1 METLRFT
8 LPEMLSLFGVMQCLY
23 ILVYVSFR
31 AGNLFRVALPLLYF
45 FVLGFAFLVDFS
57 RGYIY
62 ELIPYFDVLSWGAWT
77 LGTPLSVLLILHMS
91 QITKLPALMNWSILL
106 IVPFALVFS
115 IFAGGYSDANCYE
128 GGKLCSQF
136 FEWLNISGLI
146 AGAISLLVIW
156 FRKNLFEDLLK
167 QKAGKERYWLILSL
181 IIVNVFFLFLIAFS
195 TTGDYMDSGVTLV
208 RTILGLSFVYIVS
221 TSLFR
226 IYPSA
231 LNVPYQKKN
240 EGQLSQEE
248 EALAKKVESLL
259 QLEKIYHENTYSRS
273 DLARELG
280 VAESTISRVINLHF
294 KKSFPQLLNEYRVED
309 SKQLLLDTT
318 ASIKVVAGEVGF
330 NSLPSFN
337 RVFKEI
343 TGQSPSSYRKNT
355 IK

>member
-8 LPEMLSLFGVMQCLY
+8 LSEMLSLFGVMQCLY

-45 FVLGFAFLVDFS
+45 SVLGLAFLIDFS

-62 ELIPYFDVLSWGAWT
+62 ELIPYFDVISWGMWT

-91 QITKLPALMNWSILL
+91 QITKLPALINWSILL
-106 IVPFALVFS
+106 IVPVALTFS
-115 IFAGGYSDANCYE
+115 IFAGAYSNMHCYDE
-128 GGKLCSQF
+128 GQVCTQF

-146 AGAISLLVIW
+146 AGAVSLLVIW

-181 IIVNVFFLFLIAFS
+181 IMVNISFLFLIVFS
-195 TTGDYMDSGVTLV
+195 TTGYQVDTNLAVI
-208 RTILGLSFVYIVS
+208 RTILGLGFVYIVS

-240 EGQLSQEE
+240 EGQLSLEE
-248 EALAKKVESLL
+248 MGLAAKIESLL
-259 QLEKIYHENTYSRS
+259 KLEKIYHENTYSRS
-273 DLARELG
+273 DLAQELG
-280 VAESTISRVINLHF
+280 VAESTISRVINLYF

-309 SKQLLLDTT
+309 SKQLLLDTD
-318 ASIKVVAGEVGF
+318 ASIRVVASEVGF